1 MVAFNNRLRQIIL
14 LAVIILL
21 AYLLLKNLY
30 VFLPGVLGAI
40 TLYMLSREGYFRLT
54 IYRGWRKTW
63 TALLYIF
70 AFLIIIIL
78 PVYYAVMLLSPRISN
93 MFNNPVELLTAVR
106 AFSDKISGYIGM
118 ELLSDQNIAALK
130 KWLANIFPK
139 FLTGTANLVSNLLI
153 MFFTFYYMLVHGK
166 KMENYLNRM
175 IPLKVKNVEMLGEE
189 TKLMIKANAIGIPVL
204 AVIQGLVGALGYWIF
219 GLPEVGVWGF
229 LTGVCSLIPIVGT
242 GIIWVPLTVYLVST
256 GHTWQGL
263 GLGIYSL
270 VVLTN
275 IDYVARL
282 TLLRKLGD
290 VHPLITI
297 FGVIIGLNMFGFL
310 GVIFGPLLLSYFI
323 VLVKIYM
330 NEFKSQA
337 ITPMHDEHTPVH

>member
-1 MVAFNNRLRQIIL
+1 MVSFNNRLRQIIL
-14 LAVIILL
+14 LGVILL
-21 AYLLLKNLY
+21 LAFLMIRSMYI
-30 VFLPGVLGAI
+30 FLPGVLGAI
-40 TLYMLSREGYFRLT
+40 TMYILSRETFYKLT
-54 IYRGWRKTW
+54 IARGWSKTW

-70 AFLIIIIL
+70 AFFIMICL
-78 PVYYAVMLLSPRISN
+78 PVYYAVLLVSPKISD
-93 MFNNPVELLTAVR
+93 MFSNPVELITAAR
-106 AFSDKISGYIGM
+106 AFSDKLAGYIGM
-118 ELLSDQNIAALK
+118 HILSDQSVDALK
-130 KWLANIFPK
+130 RWLANIFPK

-153 MFFTFYYMLVHGK
+153 MFFLFYYMIVNGRK
-166 KMENYLNRM
+166 FENFLSHF
-175 IPLKVKNVEMLGEE
+175 IPLKVKNVELLAEE

-219 GLPEVGVWGF
+219 GLPEIGVWGF
-229 LTGVCSLIPIVGT
+229 LTGVCSLIPIIGT
-242 GIIWVPLTVYLVST
+242 GIIWVPLTVFLFAT
-256 GHTWQGL
+256 NNTWQGV
-263 GLGIYSL
+263 GLLIYSL

-297 FGVIIGLNMFGFL
+297 FGVVIGINMFGFL

-337 ITPMHDEHTPVH
+337 ITPMHDEHTPIH

>member
-1 MVAFNNRLRQIIL
+1 
-14 LAVIILL
+14 
-21 AYLLLKNLY
+21 
-30 VFLPGVLGAI
+30 
-40 TLYMLSREGYFRLT
+40 
-54 IYRGWRKTW
+54 
-63 TALLYIF
+63 
-70 AFLIIIIL
+70 
-78 PVYYAVMLLSPRISN
+78 MLLSPRISN